1 MAETTVVAPTSD
13 PNATFEELLAS
24 VFQPAYGTAL
34 HWTRNS
40 HDAEDLVQ
48 ETCLQAYRAFHTFQ
62 PGTKFKA
69 WFFKIMTNLFY
80 YRHRQAKRRPQT
92 VDLEDA
98 PDLYLYVQ
106 TANLG
111 LHDGNQDPADSIL
124 GKLEVEHVQD
134 AIAALPEEFRI
145 ACALY
150 FIEDF
155 SYDEIASILDK
166 PVGTVRSRLH
176 RGRKMLQKA
185 LWQVAEER
193 GIVSALRDRER
204 E

>member
-1 MAETTVVAPTSD
+1 MNAMSEMVYTTD
-13 PNATFEELLAS
+13 PNATFEQLLAA
-24 VFQPAYGTAL
+24 VVDPAFGTAL

-80 YRHRQAKRRPQT
+80 YRHRKAKRQPQT
-92 VDLEDA
+92 VDLDEA
-98 PDLYLYVQ
+98 PDLYLFTQ
-106 TANLG
+106 TASLG
-111 LHDGNQDPADSIL
+111 LHNGNQDPAGSIMD
-124 GKLEVEHVQD
+124 KIEAEHVRA
-134 AIAALPEEFRI
+134 AIGELPEEFRVV
-145 ACALY
+145 CALY

-166 PVGTVRSRLH
+166 PIGTVRSRLH
-176 RGRKMLQKA
+176 RGRKMLQKE
-185 LWQVAEER
+185 LWQVAEEA
-193 GIVSALRDRER
+193 GITTALKNREP
-204 E
+204 

>member
-1 MAETTVVAPTSD
+1 MSEIGEVVQATD
-13 PNATFEELLAS
+13 PNATFEQLLAA
-24 VFQPAYGTAL
+24 VVDPAFGTAL

-80 YRHRQAKRRPQT
+80 YRHRKAKRQPQT
-92 VDLEDA
+92 VDLDEA
-98 PDLYLYVQ
+98 PDLYLYIQ

-111 LHDGNQDPADSIL
+111 LHGGNQDPADSIMS
-124 GKLEVEHVQD
+124 KIEVEHVQG

-145 ACALY
+145 VCALY

-155 SYDEIASILDK
+155 SYDEIANILDK
-166 PVGTVRSRLH
+166 PIGTVRSRLH
-176 RGRKMLQKA
+176 RGRKMLQKS
-185 LWQVAEER
+185 LWHVAEEA
-193 GIVSALRDRER
+193 GITTALTNQEP

>member
-1 MAETTVVAPTSD
+1 MAETTVVVPTTD
-13 PNATFEELLAS
+13 PNATFEELVAS
-24 VFQPAYGTAL
+24 VFQPAFGAAL

-124 GKLEVEHVQD
+124 GKIEVEHVQD
-134 AIAALPEEFRI
+134 AIGALPDEFRV

-193 GIVSALRDRER
+193 GIVSALRDR
-204 E
+204 

>member
-1 MAETTVVAPTSD
+1 MSEAEVVQATD
-13 PNATFEELLAS
+13 PNATFEELLGA
-24 VFQPAYGTAL
+24 VVDKAYGAAL

-80 YRHRQAKRRPQT
+80 YRHRKAKRQPQT
-92 VDLEDA
+92 VDLDDA
-98 PDLYLYVQ
+98 PDLYLYIQ

-111 LHDGNQDPADSIL
+111 LHGGNQDPADCIMDKIES
-124 GKLEVEHVQD
+124 EHVRQ
-134 AIAALPEEFRI
+134 AIAELPDEFRI
-145 ACALY
+145 VCALY

-155 SYDEIASILDK
+155 SYDEIASIVAK
-166 PVGTVRSRLH
+166 PIGTVRSRLH
-176 RGRKMLQKA
+176 RGRKMLQKS
-185 LWQVAEER
+185 LWQVAEEA
-193 GIVSALRDRER
+193 GITTALGRAGD
-204 E
+204 